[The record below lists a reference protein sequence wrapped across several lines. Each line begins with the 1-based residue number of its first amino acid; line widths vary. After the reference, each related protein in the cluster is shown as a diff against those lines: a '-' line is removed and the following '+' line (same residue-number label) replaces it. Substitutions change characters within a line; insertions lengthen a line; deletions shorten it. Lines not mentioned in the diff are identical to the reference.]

1 MTEEI
6 KQEKTEECLTEE
18 IRELLKDISAINANT
33 QRNDD
38 QCVDIN
44 FFENPLDPN
53 LLAYCFDVILGFDV
67 RYRIYEKV
75 NYIIDFDY
83 KGTFASARHF
93 KMSYRLSVQK
103 QYRDEII
110 AVFEKVHLLLE
121 QLFTLIGEQALRNND
136 F

>member
-6 KQEKTEECLTEE
+6 KQEKTVEYLTEE
-18 IRELLKDISAINANT
+18 IRELLKDISVINANT

-67 RYRIYEKV
+67 RYRIYEKNNFIKSILTLV
-75 NYIIDFDY
+75 LLMCKFICCCKRFICLSS
-83 KGTFASARHF
+83 SA
-93 KMSYRLSVQK
+93 MVAGSIQS
-103 QYRDEII
+103 
-110 AVFEKVHLLLE
+110 
-121 QLFTLIGEQALRNND
+121 
-136 F
+136 